1 MNTDKTETAVAK
13 VETAAPI
20 KTTRKDV
27 NKALTK
33 LFINTT
39 SIAEIL
45 HLGMSTG
52 RNVLLWG
59 PGGHAKSE
67 MTEEFFKHVGIDP
80 FVQALGEGSTEDL
93 LLGGLDIKEFQESGK
108 ILYNVE
114 NSFMNFEYV
123 VFEELLDC
131 PAQVLLRLKDIL
143 TSGYFRNGTQKFK
156 IKTKLIICLTNRS
169 REEVAEDRSIQALM
183 ERFPL
188 EYEVKWASYDIIAYN
203 TLYKK
208 VFNIDEGELTSSGLS
223 LVVVAAVASNREIK
237 QILSPRTMV
246 YAAEAFKVCTEQD
259 GLSIKEALDNLKYFS
274 GFTNKGILEAKEQI
288 KHMEEIK
295 KDREIIEASEKIID
309 QYFDPERIKQ
319 FAAMD
324 TNKQKTIIIK
334 LEDQYETF
342 KFSDC
347 TDENADYKKRVLD
360 KIENLLKTVNAIHSK
375 NTKGDK
381 ESA

>member
-1 MNTDKTETAVAK
+1 
-13 VETAAPI
+13 
-20 KTTRKDV
+20 
-27 NKALTK
+27 
-33 LFINTT
+33 
-39 SIAEIL
+39 
-45 HLGMSTG
+45 
-52 RNVLLWG
+52 
-59 PGGHAKSE
+59 
-67 MTEEFFKHVGIDP
+67 
-80 FVQALGEGSTEDL
+80 
-93 LLGGLDIKEFQESGK
+93 
-108 ILYNVE
+108 
-114 NSFMNFEYV
+114 
-123 VFEELLDC
+123 
-131 PAQVLLRLKDIL
+131 
-143 TSGYFRNGTQKFK
+143 
-156 IKTKLIICLTNRS
+156 
-169 REEVAEDRSIQALM
+169 
-183 ERFPL
+183 
-188 EYEVKWASYDIIAYN
+188 
-203 TLYKK
+203 
-208 VFNIDEGELTSSGLS
+208 
-223 LVVVAAVASNREIK
+223 
-237 QILSPRTMV
+237 MV